1 MVRPQ
6 PALLCR
12 RLRIRRKK
20 HGFGSVTVH
29 SCNHYGIAGYY
40 AKMAARADFTGGS
53 STNTEAIA
61 IPTFGKQPML
71 GTSPLAFCMPAD
83 PCDFLF
89 DCATAVV
96 PRGKITWPPSSIFSD
111 HTRFCSNRSTWKAT
125 DSCASMTV
133 CDRNCLKCQSGTDFG

>member
-1 MVRPQ
+1 
-6 PALLCR
+6 
-12 RLRIRRKK
+12 
-20 HGFGSVTVH
+20 
-29 SCNHYGIAGYY
+29 
-40 AKMAARADFTGGS
+40 MAARADFTGGS

-96 PRGKITWPPSSIFSD
+96 PRGKITWPPKLDFLGSHPILLKSIHSE
-111 HTRFCSNRSTWKAT
+111 SNGFLCVY
-125 DSCASMTV
+125 DS
-133 CDRNCLKCQSGTDFG
+133 L